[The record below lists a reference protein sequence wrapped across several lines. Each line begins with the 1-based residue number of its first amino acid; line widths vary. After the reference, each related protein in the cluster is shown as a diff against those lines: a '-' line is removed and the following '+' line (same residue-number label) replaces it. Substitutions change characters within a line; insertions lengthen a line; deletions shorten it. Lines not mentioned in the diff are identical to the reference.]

1 MKKLIVKLLA
11 LTLLL
16 GAYTSAHGQITR
28 KQRQSFDNDS
38 IEHVVVDGDT
48 MSIVLPEHN
57 FGRYDR
63 GLKNYL
69 FIPKGK
75 WSFGMTASYGEL
87 RTEDVQ
93 VLSMLKDIDFN
104 GKIFS
109 VKPFLSYFVGHN
121 QSVGL
126 KFDYSRGT
134 GDLGSLGLDFD
145 EDLNFTL
152 RDVSYFQETLTVST
166 FYRSYVGLDSSG
178 IFGVFN
184 EIDLGFGSGSSRF
197 KRLYNGEPRDTR
209 TIITQGNLN
218 FSPGVCVFIQDFV
231 SFNVSFG
238 VFGLYW
244 KKQQQ
249 STDGV
254 DEGSRVTSGANFRF
268 NIFNINFGLMVV
280 I

>member
-16 GAYTSAHGQITR
+16 GAFASAHGQITR

-87 RTEDVQ
+87 STEDVQ
-93 VLSMLKDIDFN
+93 VLSMLKDIDFD

-134 GDLGSLGLDFD
+134 ADLGSLGLDFD

-152 RDVSYFQETLTVST
+152 RDVSYFQETLAVST

-254 DEGSRVTSGANFRF
+254 EEGSRVTSGANFRF